1 MTRVI
6 EFLIAVLIV
15 VALFVLVGLFLPS
28 SRTVSHSIETNHPV
42 RQVYDTLAG
51 FQRFRHWNPMRQH
64 DPKVRYEIS
73 GPRIGEGARLEYE
86 SAHPEVGD
94 GALEIVEAEQDS
106 RIVIRQENEAYGDNK
121 IHVIELEPATSGKTL
136 TITWGYNVDYGW
148 NLFGRY
154 AGLYVSR
161 NVGDDMK
168 RGLANLAG
176 LIATMPNFDYADL
189 DIEPQLVQPANT
201 LFVATTAERN
211 ITAVESAMVLALR
224 DIRRAIE
231 ANDLEEA
238 GPFRLVTTNFGDTTY
253 DFDISIPVRRPVET
267 DGEADEESS
276 EAEAAEQAALD
287 AASPED
293 RWSADAGTGDDAG
306 GEAQDPCA
314 APLQP
319 APELDPATLEL
330 PSNVE
335 FGPGYAGCAL
345 VAEYVGHPAALPL
358 VRDMLRS
365 FAAAHGYEIHTRA
378 FEEYLS
384 PLEELELGEAQ
395 FLVYWPVV
403 HPNNPPQ
410 PQPAPEPEAP
420 EEGEGEGEAAEGD
433 APAEQDAEPAGQ

>member
-6 EFLIAVLIV
+6 EFLIAVSIV

-28 SRTVSHSIETNHPV
+28 SRTVTHSIETNHPV

-64 DPKVRYEIS
+64 DPKAEFDIS
-73 GPRIGEGARLEYE
+73 GPRSGEGARLEYHSE
-86 SAHPEVGD
+86 SPQVGD
-94 GALEIVEAEQDS
+94 GSLEIVEAEQDS
-106 RIVIRQENEAYGDNK
+106 RIVLAQENEAYGTDK
-121 IHVIELEPATSGKTL
+121 THVFEIEPATSGKTL
-136 TITWGYNVDYGW
+136 TITWTYDVDYGW

-161 NVGDDMK
+161 NVGEDMK

-189 DIEPQLVQPANT
+189 DIAPQLVQPTNT
-201 LFVATTAERN
+201 VYVSTTAERN
-211 ITAVESAMVLALR
+211 ITAVENAMVLALR

-253 DFDISIPVRRPVET
+253 DFDIAIPVREPAPE
-267 DGEADEESS
+267 GEADAEDAAEADDAADQAGS
-276 EAEAAEQAALD
+276 EQAAADAAEQAALN
-287 AASPED
+287 AATAED
-293 RWSADAGTGDDAG
+293 SWTATGEPQA
-306 GEAQDPCA
+306 EPDPCA
-314 APLQP
+314 QPLVP
-319 APELDPATLEL
+319 APPIDAGSLEL
-330 PSNVE
+330 PANVS

-345 VAEYVGHPAALPL
+345 VTEYVGHPAALPL

-365 FAAAHGYEIHTRA
+365 YAAAHGYEIHQRA

-384 PLEELELGEAQ
+384 PLEEMELGNAR

-403 HPNNPPQ
+403 HPNNPPP
-410 PQPAPEPEAP
+410 PQPEAP
-420 EEGEGEGEAAEGD
+420 AEGEGEGEEAADQAQPAD
-433 APAEQDAEPAGQ
+433 AQ